1 MKRKYWHYWRK
12 LMDKVISEIADEEKV
27 ARILFSPSHVYKGRV
42 SPKAFKLEKLKSGA
56 EDYISVLRYD
66 ADQLD
71 SVSAV
76 FQPRTKGDS
85 RYGYTFLNARDV
97 RNLDYEFS
105 NRKVELLPKPSKRL
119 PLHAGIFLSI
129 DGRLQTADDISPDI
143 DFFQKELAMLCD
155 GVHKF

>member
-1 MKRKYWHYWRK
+1 
-12 LMDKVISEIADEEKV
+12 MDKVISEIADEEKV
-27 ARILFSPSHVYKGRV
+27 ARILFSPSHVYKGQV

-56 EDYISVLRYD
+56 EDYISVLRYN

-105 NRKVELLPKPSKRL
+105 NRKVERL

-129 DGRLQTADDISPDI
+129 DGRLQTADDVSPDI

>member
-1 MKRKYWHYWRK
+1 MKKKYWHYWRK

-27 ARILFSPSHVYKGRV
+27 ARILFSPSHVYKGQV

-56 EDYISVLRYD
+56 EDYISVLRYN

-85 RYGYTFLNARDV
+85 RYGYTFF
-97 RNLDYEFS
+97 E
-105 NRKVELLPKPSKRL
+105 
-119 PLHAGIFLSI
+119 
-129 DGRLQTADDISPDI
+129 
-143 DFFQKELAMLCD
+143 C
-155 GVHKF
+155 

>member
-1 MKRKYWHYWRK
+1 
-12 LMDKVISEIADEEKV
+12 MDKVISEIADEEKV
-27 ARILFSPSHVYKGRV
+27 ARILFSPSHVYKGQV

-56 EDYISVLRYD
+56 EDYISVLRYNISVLRYN

-119 PLHAGIFLSI
+119 PLHAGISV
-129 DGRLQTADDISPDI
+129 R
-143 DFFQKELAMLCD
+143 
-155 GVHKF
+155 

>member
-1 MKRKYWHYWRK
+1 
-12 LMDKVISEIADEEKV
+12 MDKLISEIADDEKV
-27 ARILFSPSHVYKGRV
+27 ARIQFSPSHIYKGRV
-42 SPKAFKLEKLKSGA
+42 SPKTFKLEKLKSGA
-56 EDYISVLRYD
+56 EDYISVLRYN

-76 FQPRTKGDS
+76 FRPRTKGDS
-85 RYGYTFLNARDV
+85 RYGFTFLNVLDV
-97 RNLDYEFS
+97 RNLDYEFN
-105 NRKVELLPKPSKRL
+105 NRRVELLPKPSKRL

-129 DGRLQTADDISPDI
+129 DGRLQTADDVSPDI

>member
-1 MKRKYWHYWRK
+1 
-12 LMDKVISEIADEEKV
+12 MD
-27 ARILFSPSHVYKGRV
+27 IL
-42 SPKAFKLEKLKSGA
+42 
-56 EDYISVLRYD
+56 
-66 ADQLD
+66 
-71 SVSAV
+71 
-76 FQPRTKGDS
+76 
-85 RYGYTFLNARDV
+85 FLNARDV

-129 DGRLQTADDISPDI
+129 DGRLQTADDVSPDI

>member
-1 MKRKYWHYWRK
+1 
-12 LMDKVISEIADEEKV
+12 MDKMISEIADDEKV
-27 ARILFSPSHVYKGRV
+27 ARILFSPSHIYKGRV

-56 EDYISVLRYD
+56 EDYISVLRYH

-85 RYGYTFLNARDV
+85 RYGYTFLNVLDV

-105 NRKVELLPKPSKRL
+105 NRRVELLPKPSKRL

-129 DGRLQTADDISPDI
+129 DGRLQTADDVSPDI

>member
-1 MKRKYWHYWRK
+1 M
-12 LMDKVISEIADEEKV
+12 
-27 ARILFSPSHVYKGRV
+27 
-42 SPKAFKLEKLKSGA
+42 KSGA
-56 EDYISVLRYD
+56 EDYISVLRYN

-76 FQPRTKGDS
+76 FRPRTKGDS
-85 RYGYTFLNARDV
+85 RYGFTFLNVLDV
-97 RNLDYEFS
+97 RNLDYEFT
-105 NRKVELLPKPSKRL
+105 NRRVELLPKPSKRL

-129 DGRLQTADDISPDI
+129 DGRLQTADDVSPDI

>member
-1 MKRKYWHYWRK
+1 
-12 LMDKVISEIADEEKV
+12 MDKVISEIADEEKV
-27 ARILFSPSHVYKGRV
+27 ARILFSPSHVYKGQV

-56 EDYISVLRYD
+56 EDYISVLRYN

-97 RNLDYEFS
+97 EIWIMNLVIGRWSYCQSQASDCHCMLGSFYQ
-105 NRKVELLPKPSKRL
+105 LMGGYRL
-119 PLHAGIFLSI
+119 PMIFLQILIFSKKNLLCFVM
-129 DGRLQTADDISPDI
+129 GCIS
-143 DFFQKELAMLCD
+143 FNSTTCMCGLS
-155 GVHKF
+155 

>member
-1 MKRKYWHYWRK
+1 
-12 LMDKVISEIADEEKV
+12 MDKVISEIADEEKV
-27 ARILFSPSHVYKGRV
+27 ARILFSPSHVYKGQV

-56 EDYISVLRYD
+56 EDYISVLRYN

-85 RYGYTFLNARDV
+85 LYGYTFLNARDV

-129 DGRLQTADDISPDI
+129 DGRVQTADDVSPDI